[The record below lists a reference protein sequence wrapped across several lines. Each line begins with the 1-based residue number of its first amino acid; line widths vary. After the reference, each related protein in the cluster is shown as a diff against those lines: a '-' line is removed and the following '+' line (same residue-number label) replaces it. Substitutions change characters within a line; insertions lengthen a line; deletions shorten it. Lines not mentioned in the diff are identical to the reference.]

1 LALIFTFGNQ
11 VKMKTHLGYLVP
23 MAAVRT
29 LDLDAFQDGP
39 QQCNEAAAE
48 IRDSVNGFN
57 VLLHILSLLK
67 SLRAEETRVT
77 TWVALC
83 FLQERG

>member
-1 LALIFTFGNQ
+1 
-11 VKMKTHLGYLVP
+11 

-48 IRDSVNGFN
+48 IRDSVKSFN
-57 VLLHILSLLK
+57 LLFHILSLLE
-67 SLRAEETRVT
+67 SLRAEETRVQ
-77 TWVALC
+77 LGSPC
-83 FLQERG
+83 FFLQEVDGSESFQAPSAGNGCFGWLWI